1 MFHVQ
6 YALLVAANTAI
17 HHSHNRG
24 LLRYDMLRDASPISL
39 RTLRPSPHKNEK
51 ELHKSLK
58 HVWGKIKDHMQLAQ
72 LKMKG
77 HLELSQMAV
86 KEHFEVSFAFFSVKV
101 VPSIFLLK
109 DFYSLSLHTLNKFLC
124 LLCWK
129 EHFSIL
135 QVLFTII

>member
-1 MFHVQ
+1 MLYDQ
-6 YALLVAANTAI
+6 CALLVATNTAI

-24 LLRYDMLRDASPISL
+24 LLRYDMLQDASPFSL
-39 RTLRPSPHKNEK
+39 RTLRPSPHKNER

-86 KEHFEVSFAFFSVKV
+86 KEHFEVSFPFVFV
-101 VPSIFLLK
+101 
-109 DFYSLSLHTLNKFLC
+109 
-124 LLCWK
+124 
-129 EHFSIL
+129 
-135 QVLFTII
+135 